1 MKSKDMVLV
10 VYYELMYQ
18 GVNETGKTE
27 FNSLESFNAWVEE
40 QRSRGKTITI
50 NKTMYMSRLANYAA
64 DGILAGIELLEGI
77 RSRRS

>member
-1 MKSKDMVLV
+1 MNNKEMVLV

-27 FNSLESFNAWVEE
+27 FSSLDAFNAWVEE

-50 NKTMYMSRLANYAA
+50 NKTMYMSRLANNVAN
-64 DGILAGIELLEGI
+64 GILAGMELFESI
-77 RSRRS
+77 KSRRS